1 MKTKKEKNPYILT
14 LKESRAILRSN
25 LAEMKKYEKAKRKK
39 VTPDYFTTE
48 LKDESNILEVENLH
62 TYFYTDSGVSKAVNG
77 VTFSVPKNSIVGLVG
92 ESGCG
97 KSVTSL
103 SIMQLV
109 QAPQGQVV
117 DGSIRFATH
126 DFVLDEKGKKI
137 PIYVTDDNGEV
148 VYVDKLDKKGNP
160 VIDKQTGETVRIPL
174 QATSEDGVPLYEMEA
189 KTYDIVKMPTD
200 DMYRIRG
207 KDISM
212 IFQEPM
218 TSLNPVFTVG
228 HQIEEVVYLINPTAT
243 KEQARAKAIE
253 MLTRVGIPMPETIVN
268 YYPHQLSGGM
278 RQRVMIAIAL
288 VGNPKLII
296 ADEPTTA
303 LDVTIQSQILRLI
316 KDVQQQCGASVVLIT
331 HDLGVVAET
340 CDYVVVMY
348 AGKIVEKGTVYEIF
362 DKPLHPY
369 TKGIQ
374 KAKPTMETGLN
385 SELYSIPGVVPNP
398 INIPNECL
406 FKGRCGERCSKCE
419 GEYPEEIKITETH
432 SVFCHKYRD
441 IQVEQPAKK
450 STKTTTK
457 KQTKK

>member
-1 MKTKKEKNPYILT
+1 MKTKKEKNPYILS

-25 LAEMKKYEKAKRKK
+25 LSEMKKYEKAKRRK
-39 VTPDYFTTE
+39 VSPEYFTTE
-48 LKDESNILEVENLH
+48 LNDPDNILEVENLH

-77 VTFSVPKNSIVGLVG
+77 ISFSVPKDSIVGLVG

-109 QAPQGQVV
+109 QAPQGQVTE
-117 DGSIRFATH
+117 GSIRFATR
-126 DFVLDEKGKKI
+126 DFVLDGKGKKI
-137 PIYVTDDNGEV
+137 PIYVTDEEGNIVYTDKVNDKGEV
-148 VYVDKLDKKGNP
+148 VKGRDGNP
-160 VIDKQTGETVRIPL
+160 VKVPL
-174 QATSEDGVPLYEMEA
+174 QARSEDGVPLFEMKEV
-189 KTYDIVKMPTD
+189 TYDIAKMPTD

-228 HQIEEVVYLINPTAT
+228 YQIEEVVYLINPLAT
-243 KEQARAKAIE
+243 KKEARAKAIE
-253 MLTRVGIPMPETIVN
+253 MLSRVGIPMPETIVD

-288 VGNPKLII
+288 VGNPRLII

-303 LDVTIQSQILRLI
+303 LDVTIQSQILHLI
-316 KDVQQQCGASVVLIT
+316 KEVQKQCHASVVLIT

-362 DKPLHPY
+362 DNPLHPY

-374 KAKPTMETGLN
+374 KAKPTFDTGIDA
-385 SELYSIPGVVPNP
+385 ELYSIPGVVPNP
-398 INIPNECL
+398 INIPDECL
-406 FKGRCGERCSKCE
+406 FKDRCGERCACCE
-419 GEYPEEIKITETH
+419 GKYPEEIKVSPTH
-432 SVFCHKYRD
+432 SVFCHKY
-441 IQVEQPAKK
+441 KK
-450 STKTTTK
+450 
-457 KQTKK
+457 